1 MCVKAIVSRLILL
14 LCKENIAILKLTTMV
29 QPGFAVMF
37 FILALP
43 GGLGIPPQQADMMEL
58 MRHRSTSKNDEQP
71 KAAAVGSTSGRG
83 ASRSDGGL
91 GAAANITLQVDDVG
105 TRHTHARADL
115 IGAAAMG
122 LMRGRSKS
130 TCGRRR

>member
-1 MCVKAIVSRLILL
+1 
-14 LCKENIAILKLTTMV
+14 
-29 QPGFAVMF
+29 MF

-43 GGLGIPPQQADMMEL
+43 GGLGSPPQQADMMEL

-91 GAAANITLQVDDVG
+91 GAAANITLRVDDVG
-105 TRHTHARADL
+105 TRHTRARARAMEDL
-115 IGAAAMG
+115 IGAAAMR

-130 TCGRRR
+130 NQNIALQVDDS